1 MNHAFKVL
9 FVLALAV
16 GCDQQDMLKKEIAVA
31 SAAPKERSAAAPT
44 VVAPKTAPAVA
55 SARGAGTFAS
65 LSECLTSCDDI
76 TAATD
81 RKTCRLNCD
90 TAYGAE
96 ARGAAEPT
104 EDDAIARITSCLGS
118 CNGSQDGESCADS
131 CNTMV
136 DQADSSPPTEV
147 LTRLSS
153 CVKLC
158 HTGKGVR
165 PTDQATCELNCA
177 QVARVEATPPPKAVA
192 AAPAS

>member
-1 MNHAFKVL
+1 MNHASKVL

-16 GCDQQDMLKKEIAVA
+16 GCDQQEILKKEIAVVT
-31 SAAPKERSAAAPT
+31 AAPKERSATAPT
-44 VVAPKTAPAVA
+44 VVAPAVA
-55 SARGAGTFAS
+55 SASGVGTFAT

-76 TAATD
+76 RAATD

-96 ARGAAEPT
+96 ARGAVEPT
-104 EDDAIARITSCLGS
+104 ENDAIARITSCLGS
-118 CNGSQDGESCADS
+118 CNGSQDSESCANS
-131 CNTMV
+131 CSTMA
-136 DQADSSPPTEV
+136 DQADFSPPAEV
-147 LTRLSS
+147 LTKLSS

-165 PTDQATCELNCA
+165 ATDQATCELNCA